1 MTTRSA
7 GFVVRVVHGKKAT
20 RPPVT
25 ELEPGQTCRA
35 TLPSWTLPALLVLG
49 ELSILTVAL
58 GLFVGVAALV
68 ALPAIIA
75 STAALLQ
82 AIARLHDGSEES
94 APATEQSADGRTG
107 RAANSSSHSPRRPIE
122 GRAEPG
128 CSR

>member
-1 MTTRSA
+1 MA
-7 GFVVRVVHGKKAT
+7 GLRV
-20 RPPVT
+20 
-25 ELEPGQTCRA
+25 PGPESLRA

-107 RAANSSSHSPRRPIE
+107 RAADSSSHSPGARSKA
-122 GRAEPG
+122 GRSPG